1 MAPVSDGEKGTP
13 PADGMCP
20 QSGLPCICCGCSLE
34 YGPGIYYC
42 LFNDRFVGSGGISR
56 GN

>member
-1 MAPVSDGEKGTP
+1 MAPAADKEKGTL

-34 YGPGIYYC
+34 YGPGIWYC
-42 LFNDRFVGSGGISR
+42 LFNDRYVGSGGISC